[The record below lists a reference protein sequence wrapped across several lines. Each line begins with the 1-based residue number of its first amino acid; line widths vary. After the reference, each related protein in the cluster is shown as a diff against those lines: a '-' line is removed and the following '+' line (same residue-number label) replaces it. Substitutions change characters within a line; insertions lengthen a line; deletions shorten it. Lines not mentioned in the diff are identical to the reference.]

1 MSMAIRRDAGGDTA
15 ITHLFEFM
23 FSSPRGGP
31 IDAIADVKSLV
42 MRQDDGSSSRVLAG
56 LSIKVAP
63 GVFLFGLSAE
73 KDDAQRN
80 TQALQALPRF
90 DVAISF
96 ADGSSAI
103 ISVSKGTSG
112 ERAFVEALADWA
124 ANRRSAAAADHVGA
138 SSDRTVTSWG
148 ALWMLSGSLDRR

>member
-1 MSMAIRRDAGGDTA
+1 MAIRRDAGEDTA

-23 FSSPRGGP
+23 FSSPRGAP
-31 IDAIADVKSLV
+31 IDAIAGVKSIV
-42 MRQDDGSSSRVLAG
+42 MTREDGGSSRTLAG

-63 GVFLFGLSAE
+63 GVFLFGLSAD

-80 TQALQALPRF
+80 TQALRALARF
-90 DVAISF
+90 DIAISF

-103 ISVSKGTSG
+103 ISVSKGASG

-124 ANRRSAAAADHVGA
+124 ANRPSAAAADHVGA
-138 SSDRTVTSWG
+138 SSAPKG